1 MVLNLLQRFLPFFLQ
16 LRLTRPAMH
25 HSLLV
30 ASLVQMI
37 VLLLLSLSLLVLS
50 KHSHD
55 LLLDRVLLL
64 PFTEGATPTLGSEAG
79 SIPLSISRW

>member
-1 MVLNLLQRFLPFFLQ
+1 MVLDLLQCFLPFFLQ
-16 LRLTRPAMH
+16 LQLIHPPVH

-50 KHSHD
+50 EHSHD
-55 LLLDRVLLL
+55 FLLDRVLFL
-64 PFTEGATPTLGSEAG
+64 PFTEGATTTLGSEAG